1 MEFFIILF
9 LGMGFYYLY
18 KEGIINLS
26 PKKDDEETKAYVLK
40 EAKKK
45 YENNEISK
53 DEYEKIRN
61 DIGK

>member
-26 PKKDDEETKAYVLK
+26 PKKDDKETKAYVLK

-45 YENNEISK
+45 YENNEITK
-53 DEYEKIRN
+53 DEYEKIRS
-61 DIGK
+61 DLGK